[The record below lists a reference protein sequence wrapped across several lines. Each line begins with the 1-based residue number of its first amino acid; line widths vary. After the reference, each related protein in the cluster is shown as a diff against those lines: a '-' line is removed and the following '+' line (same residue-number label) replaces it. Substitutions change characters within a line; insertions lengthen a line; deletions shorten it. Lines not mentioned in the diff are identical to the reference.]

1 MPDAK
6 HLGPAEDQPDDMF
19 AQLAAELEKMPSQ
32 LDDVRPATSPPA
44 SAETEPAE
52 AEAEPEPEPEPVA
65 ATPALVPAPSP
76 LPAPPAPV
84 AAAPIPLPQ
93 PIPRAAD
100 DPPPLRVEK
109 PEPPGDKHFRTAG
122 ALGVGYWMSV
132 GVGAVGQIAS
142 FGSLIASGLDGKM
155 KILGYVAAA
164 FGAAFAEITMI
175 GAGSSSLKRRYAGGT
190 WKSLLLVACLVCAYA
205 TILNVLHWA
214 PIQIGLAVMFGG
226 GSLVG
231 FAAHTMSEHLAA
243 KDYEI
248 RLTEYN
254 AAVAERDAKIEAQ
267 AASRRRAEEKAL
279 REAVK
284 TTPQPST
291 EPAPVAAAPVKQAK
305 PAQSK
310 NSDGVVDKQTAV
322 QLGIARQACT
332 PAVLKAAL
340 VEEGH
345 ELPSSDTTI
354 KNWCREIKQLL
365 NQ

>member
-1 MPDAK
+1 VPDAK
-6 HLGPAEDQPDDMF
+6 HLGPAEDQPDDVF
-19 AQLAAELEKMPSQ
+19 AQLAAQLEEMPSQ
-32 LDDVRPATSPPA
+32 LDDVRPATSPPVA
-44 SAETEPAE
+44 PES
-52 AEAEPEPEPEPVA
+52 AEPEPVPEPESVPEPVA
-65 ATPALVPAPSP
+65 AAAPALVPAPSP
-76 LPAPPAPV
+76 APAPPAPAAV
-84 AAAPIPLPQ
+84 ALPQ

-100 DPPPLRVEK
+100 DPPPLRVNK
-109 PEPPGDKHFRTAG
+109 PEPPDAKHFRTAG

-175 GAGSSSLKRRYAGGT
+175 GAGSSSLKRRYAGGA

-231 FAAHTMSEHLAA
+231 FAAHTMAEHLAA
-243 KDYEI
+243 KDYETQ
-248 RLTEYN
+248 LAAYN
-254 AAVAERDAKIEAQ
+254 AAVAERNAKIEAQ
-267 AASRRRAEEKAL
+267 NASRRRAEEKAL

-284 TTPQPST
+284 TAPQPSA
-291 EPAPVAAAPVKQAK
+291 EPAPVSAPAKQAK

-310 NSDGVVDKQTAV
+310 APDGVVDKQTAV

-332 PAVLKAAL
+332 PAVLKAEL
-340 VEEGH
+340 LKEGH
-345 ELPSSDTTI
+345 ELPASDTTI
-354 KNWCREIKQLL
+354 KNWCREIKSSLSSR
-365 NQ
+365 

>member
-1 MPDAK
+1 MPDAM
-6 HLGPAEDQPDDMF
+6 HLGPAEDQPDDVF

-32 LDDVRPATSPPA
+32 LEDVRPDTSPPA
-44 SAETEPAE
+44 PAATEQAEAAPAE
-52 AEAEPEPEPEPVA
+52 QEPEPVA

-76 LPAPPAPV
+76 APAPPA
-84 AAAPIPLPQ
+84 AAPVPLPQ
-93 PIPRAAD
+93 PIPRAVD

-248 RLTEYN
+248 RLAEYN

-279 REAVK
+279 RDTVK
-284 TTPQPST
+284 TVPQPSA
-291 EPAPVAAAPVKQAK
+291 EPAPVAEVPVKQAK
-305 PAQSK
+305 PAQAKPS
-310 NSDGVVDKQTAV
+310 STGVVDKQTAV
-322 QLGIARQACT
+322 QLGIARQART
-332 PAVLKAAL
+332 PAMLKEAL
-340 VEEGH
+340 VKEGH
-345 ELPSSDTTI
+345 ELPASDTTI
-354 KNWCREIKQLL
+354 KNWCREIKQHIG
-365 NQ
+365 Q